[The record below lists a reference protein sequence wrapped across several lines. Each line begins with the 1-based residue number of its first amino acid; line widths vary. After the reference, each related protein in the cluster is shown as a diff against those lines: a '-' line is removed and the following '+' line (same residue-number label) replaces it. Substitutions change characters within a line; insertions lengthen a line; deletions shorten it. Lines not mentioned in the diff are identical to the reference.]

1 MGLQQTQALRSVA
14 ETCVTTIVIRADA
27 AATAA
32 AVAAA
37 AGESGAAADSSQA
50 LSEWLLC
57 TGAFYNE

>member
-37 AGESGAAADSSQA
+37 GESGAAADSSQA

-57 TGAFYNE
+57 TGAFCNE